1 MDFDSDYDDEF
12 YKHYDVSFRDTVFV
26 IFFTL
31 MVFICYKFESY
42 LLSETKHLH

>member
-12 YKHYDVSFRDTVFV
+12 YKHYDVSFRETVFI

-31 MVFICYKFESY
+31 MVFICYKFEY
-42 LLSETKHLH
+42 YVKNYEK